1 MLRYIFRRTL
11 IALPVLLAISLV
23 VFALLNLQPGD
34 PYVSMIDPQTSPEQ
48 KAELLA
54 RLGYSDPLW
63 LKYAKWLG
71 RALVG
76 DLGYSLQYGAKV
88 SDIIASRL
96 GNTALLAGSALLL
109 TLSVAVPLGLYTGLR
124 RNSRADLAISMLSFV
139 VVSIPTFFL
148 GMVLIK
154 IFAADLR
161 WLPTSGVVTV
171 GAKREGLDHL
181 VDVARHLVL
190 PTVVLAASNIAIMN
204 RYLRSSVSELLG
216 QDFIRTLF
224 AKGLTRRQIINPHL
238 LRNAAKPLITIISL
252 EIPALL
258 SGALLTETVFS
269 WPGIGRLNYEA
280 VLNRDYALLMGIILF
295 LAVITLC
302 ANLIADIVYALVD
315 PRVRVSK

>member
-11 IALPVLLAISLV
+11 IALPVLLAISVV

-54 RLGYSDPLW
+54 RLGYSDPIW
-63 LKYAKWLG
+63 LKYVKWLG
-71 RALVG
+71 RALTG

-96 GNTALLAGSALLL
+96 GNTALLAGSALFL
-109 TLSVAVPLGLYTGLR
+109 TLVVAVPVGLYTGLR

-171 GAKREGLDHL
+171 GAKRVALDH
-181 VDVARHLVL
+181 VIDVARHLVL
-190 PTVVLAASNIAIMN
+190 PAVVLAASNIAIMN

-224 AKGLTRRQIINPHL
+224 AKGLSRRQIINPHL
-238 LRNAAKPLITIISL
+238 LRNAAKPLVTIISL

-280 VLNRDYALLMGIILF
+280 VINRDYALLMGIILF
-295 LAVITLC
+295 LAVITLF
-302 ANLIADIVYALVD
+302 ANLIADIVYAIVD

>member
-11 IALPVLLAISLV
+11 IALPVLLAISVV

-54 RLGYSDPLW
+54 RLGYSDPIW
-63 LKYAKWLG
+63 LKYVKWLG
-71 RALVG
+71 RALTG

-88 SDIIASRL
+88 SDIIGSRL
-96 GNTALLAGSALLL
+96 GNTALLAGSALFL
-109 TLSVAVPLGLYTGLR
+109 TLAIAVPLGLYTGLR
-124 RNSRADLAISMLSFV
+124 RNSRADIVISMVSFV
-139 VVSIPTFFL
+139 VVSVPTFFL

-171 GAKREGLDHL
+171 GAKRAGLDH
-181 VDVARHLVL
+181 VIDVGRHLVL
-190 PTVVLAASNIAIMN
+190 PAVVLAASNIAIMN

-224 AKGLTRRQIINPHL
+224 AKGLSRRQIINPHL

-280 VLNRDYALLMGIILF
+280 VINRDYALLMGIVLF
-295 LAVITLC
+295 LAVITLF
-302 ANLIADIVYALVD
+302 ANLIADIVYAIVD

>member
-54 RLGYSDPLW
+54 RLGYSDPIW
-63 LKYAKWLG
+63 LKYVKWLG

-109 TLSVAVPLGLYTGLR
+109 TLSVAVPVGLYTGLR

-171 GAKREGLDHL
+171 GAKREGLDHV

-190 PTVVLAASNIAIMN
+190 PAVVLAASNIAIMN

-295 LAVITLC
+295 LAVITLF

>member
-54 RLGYSDPLW
+54 RLGYSDPIW
-63 LKYAKWLG
+63 LKYVKWLG

-109 TLSVAVPLGLYTGLR
+109 TLSVAVPVGLYTGLR

-171 GAKREGLDHL
+171 GAKREGLDHV

-190 PTVVLAASNIAIMN
+190 PAVVLAASNIAIMN

-280 VLNRDYALLMGIILF
+280 VLNRDYALLMGIILI
-295 LAVITLC
+295 LAVITLF

>member
-11 IALPVLLAISLV
+11 IALPVLLAISVV

-54 RLGYSDPLW
+54 RLGYSDPIW
-63 LKYAKWLG
+63 LKYVKWLG
-71 RALVG
+71 RALTG

-96 GNTALLAGSALLL
+96 GNTALLAGSALFL
-109 TLSVAVPLGLYTGLR
+109 TLVVAVPVGLYTGLR

-154 IFAADLR
+154 VFAADLR

-171 GAKREGLDHL
+171 GAKRVGLDH
-181 VDVARHLVL
+181 VIDVARHLVL
-190 PTVVLAASNIAIMN
+190 PAVVLAASNIAIMN

-224 AKGLTRRQIINPHL
+224 AKGLSRRQIINPHL
-238 LRNAAKPLITIISL
+238 LRNAAKPLVTIISL

-280 VLNRDYALLMGIILF
+280 VINRDYALLMGIILF
-295 LAVITLC
+295 LAVITLF
-302 ANLIADIVYALVD
+302 ANLIADIVYAIVD